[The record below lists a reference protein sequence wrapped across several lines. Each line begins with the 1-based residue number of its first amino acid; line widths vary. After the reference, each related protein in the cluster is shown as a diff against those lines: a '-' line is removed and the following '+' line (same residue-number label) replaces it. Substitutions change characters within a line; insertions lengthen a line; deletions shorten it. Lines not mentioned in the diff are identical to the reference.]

1 MKTAS
6 YWVFA
11 AVAITRTSFGQQELH
26 GQVKVLSVCEV
37 LGNVNRYADTA
48 VAVVGR
54 MERSVGLIDH
64 YEFLS
69 QDRCENP
76 VITHGHTWSNKI
88 QIWTASE
95 EGMRKPPSDRPKL
108 ERAAIAAKLS
118 VVRKT
123 TKLGSHEE
131 PRLDVGGHPS
141 TATVPN
147 EWAAVYGRIVKV
159 PRLEDYCGPEGC
171 GGRDV
176 PLIIMAEP
184 DQVHTLRGDGRTLP
198 RDD

>member
-11 AVAITRTSFGQQELH
+11 AIVTTRISFGQQELH
-26 GQVKVLSVCEV
+26 GEMRVLSVCEV

-95 EGMRKPPSDRPKL
+95 EGMPKPPSD
-108 ERAAIAAKLS
+108 
-118 VVRKT
+118 
-123 TKLGSHEE
+123 
-131 PRLDVGGHPS
+131 
-141 TATVPN
+141 
-147 EWAAVYGRIVKV
+147 
-159 PRLEDYCGPEGC
+159 
-171 GGRDV
+171 
-176 PLIIMAEP
+176 
-184 DQVHTLRGDGRTLP
+184 
-198 RDD
+198 